1 MTKIPLTLKP
11 VIKRYQI
18 EQRLGVTL
26 IAIAEFCQRRQIK
39 ELALFGSVLREDFHP
54 GSDIDFL
61 VTFSPEAKI
70 GLIEV
75 EEIQEEL
82 KKMVKRKIDL
92 VFKNSI
98 EASHNWIRRR
108 NILGTAEVIYGAR

>member
-1 MTKIPLTLKP
+1 MNKIVSTLKP
-11 VIKRYQI
+11 VINPYQI

-26 IAIAEFCQRRQIK
+26 ATISEFCQRRQIT

-54 GSDIDFL
+54 GSDLDFL

-75 EEIQEEL
+75 EEIEEEL
-82 KKMVKRKIDL
+82 KKMVKREIDL

-98 EASHNWIRRR
+98 EASQNWIRRR